1 MQREEIQ
8 FFAGNELAIPL
19 YEALIDRIEHQWP
32 WVVRK
37 VQKTQIS
44 FYDQHLFGC
53 ASFLRVRP
61 KKALQSPYL
70 VLTLGLPYRLLSPRV
85 VVTTRAIPWP
95 MDKPYLVDGSDSG
108 G

>member
-44 FYDQHLFGC
+44 FYDEH
-53 ASFLRVRP
+53 
-61 KKALQSPYL
+61 
-70 VLTLGLPYRLLSPRV
+70 
-85 VVTTRAIPWP
+85 
-95 MDKPYLVDGSDSG
+95 
-108 G
+108 

>member
-37 VQKTQIS
+37 VQKRPCRTCGKTETGHIS
-44 FYDQHLFGC
+44 GFGRNP
-53 ASFLRVRP
+53 AVSKR
-61 KKALQSPYL
+61 
-70 VLTLGLPYRLLSPRV
+70 
-85 VVTTRAIPWP
+85 I
-95 MDKPYLVDGSDSG
+95 
-108 G
+108 